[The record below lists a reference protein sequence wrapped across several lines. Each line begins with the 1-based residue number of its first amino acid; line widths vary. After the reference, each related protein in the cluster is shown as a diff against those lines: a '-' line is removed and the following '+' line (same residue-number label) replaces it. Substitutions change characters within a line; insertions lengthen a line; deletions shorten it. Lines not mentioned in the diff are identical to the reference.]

1 MMIGQVIEPIFS
13 PMGLDWRVGV
23 AILLSFAAREIFVSV
38 LVLLFTLSG
47 SEDSLLG
54 ALETATFTG
63 SNTAIFTTS
72 TIIGL
77 LLFFMIAMQCMATL
91 AIAKKEMGSWKLP
104 TYSQVFIVYARTGIR
119 TKRNSRSRTPIIWAP
134 LTTILSD

>member
-104 TYSQVFIVYARTGIR
+104 QIQAIVYTVLAYG
-119 TKRNSRSRTPIIWAP
+119 
-134 LTTILSD
+134 LSVIAVQGLRLFGLH